1 MFLFL
6 WEENNFTNSE
16 MEMIVHSIQLA
27 GANLDFKAIMYGVFL
42 LHVPSA
48 LAARS
53 LQRCGSA
60 SLWVAESPY
69 SCLSPFPF
77 VLVRETKPET
87 QNQ

>member
-1 MFLFL
+1 
-6 WEENNFTNSE
+6 

-60 SLWVAESPY
+60 SLHT
-69 SCLSPFPF
+69 L
-77 VLVRETKPET
+77 
-87 QNQ
+87 